1 MFAPNMPASSA
12 VLSHFNLNMARRLAI
27 PLFLLTLVASSGAG
41 EKKKPGIEWR
51 EWSDDIFAQEKKQ
64 NRFVLLDLG
73 AVWCHWCHVMEEITY
88 RDPKVIALMIASVR
102 RRFLIRRKSLSS
114 GQR

>member
-1 MFAPNMPASSA
+1 M
-12 VLSHFNLNMARRLAI
+12 VRRLAI

-51 EWSDDIFAQEKKQ
+51 NGRMISLRRQKNK

-73 AVWCHWCHVMEEITY
+73 AVGCHWCHVMEEITY
-88 RDPKVIALMIASVR
+88 RDPKVIALIKFS
-102 RRFLIRRKSLSS
+102 
-114 GQR
+114 

>member
-1 MFAPNMPASSA
+1 
-12 VLSHFNLNMARRLAI
+12 
-27 PLFLLTLVASSGAG
+27 
-41 EKKKPGIEWR
+41 
-51 EWSDDIFAQEKKQ
+51 
-64 NRFVLLDLG
+64 
-73 AVWCHWCHVMEEITY
+73 MEEITY